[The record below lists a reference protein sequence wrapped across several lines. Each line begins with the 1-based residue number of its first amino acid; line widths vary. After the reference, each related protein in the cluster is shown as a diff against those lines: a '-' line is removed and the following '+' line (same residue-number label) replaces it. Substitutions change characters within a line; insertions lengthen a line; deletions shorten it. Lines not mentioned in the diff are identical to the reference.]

1 MSITRHETDSE
12 RSHGCRCRCEGAS
25 LAVDGCE
32 VGDAQGTEHGLLG
45 LSGGG
50 CLGLVACLIYSVSG
64 RIAAAATREQD
75 RVWYR
80 VCIEFSV
87 LAFR

>member
-1 MSITRHETDSE
+1 MSVTGHKTDSE
-12 RSHGCRCRCEGAS
+12 RSHICCGGCEGAR
-25 LAVDGCE
+25 LAEDGCE
-32 VGDAQGTEHGLLG
+32 VGDAKGTEHGLLG

-50 CLGLVACLIYSVSG
+50 CLSLVASFIYSVSG
-64 RIAAAATREQD
+64 RIAAIATIEQD